1 MQIELSRIFLF
12 LKMACTEV
20 TEAGCLDPEDYLLP
34 AESDLGGGPKSTAL
48 CEMKVSN
55 DCYNKRIPEAD
66 PQAFHSSSDLLTEL
80 RQVHMLDE
88 MIVEERL
95 KIHMFRQKE
104 KPDEELASSAIPDS
118 SGLSVRKERE
128 AFRLHLE
135 KEKEEVDKLEKS
147 LENERKAKKQKDES
161 KKVIRCSIMER
172 ARTEGKDD
180 EAHSRDSSG
189 TSNGSRAA
197 HAPFLVCRDSEP
209 ELKTEPHQ
217 ELLDPPIL
225 IENASNHLIPLPAS
239 QVDHFEC
246 ETLVLSRSTS
256 DGKPVQPLEGALS
269 QSPPKPEASL
279 TPELRPDDGAFDPGG
294 NRHRPLL
301 PNPRNVFLEKDDPS
315 EDEAPDS
322 PEMQIPPLPSLA
334 DLISE
339 TAVRQLPDELPES
352 LDIHHSLALIA
363 TEKEDHH
370 HHNNNNNNQ
379 TTAGESSVPFFSET
393 DMKDEDDSSE
403 VFKGLEEEELQV
415 AEKMRTL
422 SPVSPCLVLSEPPPE
437 LELSGR
443 DHQDEDLADGA
454 QPSDWLR
461 VSRCE
466 SADGEAQLDI
476 SIRKVKRLCI
486 GLR

>member
-34 AESDLGGGPKSTAL
+34 AESDLGGEPKSTTL

-104 KPDEELASSAIPDS
+104 KPDEELASGAIPDS
-118 SGLSVRKERE
+118 NALSVRKERE

-135 KEKEEVDKLEKS
+135 KEKEEVDELEKS
-147 LENERKAKKQKDES
+147 LENERKVKKQKDDS

-172 ARTEGKDD
+172 TRTEVKDD
-180 EAHSRDSSG
+180 EAHSRDLAG
-189 TSNGSRAA
+189 TSNGSHAA

-217 ELLDPPIL
+217 ELLDPPIF
-225 IENASNHLIPLPAS
+225 IENASNHLIELPAS
-239 QVDHFEC
+239 QANHFEF

-256 DGKPVQPLEGALS
+256 DVRPVQPLEGALS
-269 QSPPKPEASL
+269 KSPPKPETSL

-294 NRHRPLL
+294 NWHLPLL
-301 PNPRNVFLEKDDPS
+301 PNPRNVFLEKDNPS

-322 PEMQIPPLPSLA
+322 PEMQIPLLASLT
-334 DLISE
+334 DLMSE
-339 TAVRQLPDELPES
+339 TAVRELPDKLLES
-352 LDIHHSLALIA
+352 LDIHHSLAPIA
-363 TEKEDHH
+363 TVKEDHH
-370 HHNNNNNNQ
+370 NNNNNNNQ
-379 TTAGESSVPFFSET
+379 TTAEESSIPFFSET
-393 DMKDEDDSSE
+393 DIKDEDDTSE

-422 SPVSPCLVLSEPPPE
+422 SPVSPCLVLSEPPLE

-443 DHQDEDLADGA
+443 DHQDKDLADGV

-466 SADGEAQLDI
+466 SADGEARLDV
-476 SIRKVKRLCI
+476 SVRKVKRLCI
-486 GLR
+486 GLH